1 MRFNFPCVR
10 ETLSALSFTPSKMSI
25 SSISSNEAAIFTLLF
40 VITGLALLFR
50 KSAYKPITQV
60 DYFALTGVRPPVP
73 LLDFDIDKTK
83 ARPYRPFRWEYH
95 QTMSLKS
102 MDPDRWIELESTYR
116 ARIQQ
121 RMELHSKHGKQIVD
135 ALPGSEHAC
144 RELMEMVIQFVCAR
158 YPRQFEFDAVSGVF
172 HNKILGISSD
182 TTTMNPLLVL
192 LQHIPEDFL
201 LTQEDK
207 KTGLYAFRA
216 GVSCSSVGWNV
227 STKIGLHLP
236 EIHGPVPDYKEKM
249 EFSMNRFFTNMKV
262 EKPIQRGSWGLEVGQ
277 PLYLQ
282 EDDPDFRVHVPN
294 LEVSD
299 IHLRVDW
306 QTLRRLPR
314 SRAIVFN
321 FKALFTPIEEF
332 RSEPYIPRLLLKILR
347 DGKPSFMEYKA
358 FSHVEHKVLPALELW
373 AKQQE
378 DQGWVPADWKERT
391 LEEDPFFPG
400 WEAKL

>member
-1 MRFNFPCVR
+1 
-10 ETLSALSFTPSKMSI
+10 MSI
-25 SSISSNEAAIFTLLF
+25 PSMSGNEVVVCAVLVVAGALVLF
-40 VITGLALLFR
+40 SR
-50 KSAYKPITQV
+50 KTRRAVTPT
-60 DYFALTGVRPPVP
+60 DYFILTGVRAPVP
-73 LLDFDIDKTK
+73 LLDFDVDQAK

-95 QTMSLKS
+95 QTMSLTN

-116 ARIQQ
+116 ERIQQ
-121 RMELHSKHGKQIVD
+121 RMELYSKHGKKIVD
-135 ALPGSEHAC
+135 SLPGSEDAC

-158 YPRQFEFDAVSGVF
+158 YPRQFRMDTASGMF
-172 HNKILGISSD
+172 YNNILEIASD
-182 TTTMNPLLVL
+182 TRTVHPLLVL

-201 LTQEDK
+201 LTLEDK

-236 EIHGPVPDYKEKM
+236 EIHKPVPDYKEKM

-262 EKPIQRGSWGLEVGQ
+262 DKPIQRGSWGLEVGQ

-282 EDDPDFRVHVPN
+282 EDDPEFRAPRPD
-294 LEVSD
+294 LKVSD
-299 IHLRVDW
+299 IYLRVDW
-306 QTLRRLPR
+306 QTLRRLPQ

-321 FKALFTPIEEF
+321 FKALFTPISSF

-358 FSHVEHKVLPALELW
+358 FSHVERQVMPALEKW
-373 AKQQE
+373 AEEQE
-378 DQGWVPADWKERT
+378 EKGWVPAGWEERT
-391 LEEDPFFPG
+391 LKEAPFFPG
-400 WEAKL
+400 WESKL